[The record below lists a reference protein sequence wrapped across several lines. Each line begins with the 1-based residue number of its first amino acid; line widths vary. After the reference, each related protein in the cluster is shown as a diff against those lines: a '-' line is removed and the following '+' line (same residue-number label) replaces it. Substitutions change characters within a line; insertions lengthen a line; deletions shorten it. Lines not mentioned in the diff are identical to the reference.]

1 MLHRTVKTTLQHMA
15 PCLHDCDGLVRSH
28 RHNQAPTMCWCG
40 TGSCLQ
46 LDRTRAYFFWLYIG
60 YFCCE
65 ALLAVLSLVWYPP
78 KSQLLLWSPHDEGYL
93 VGALHLPT
101 RT

>member
-1 MLHRTVKTTLQHMA
+1 MVPPTQSGSDHVLVWHRFV
-15 PCLHDCDGLVRSH
+15 
-28 RHNQAPTMCWCG
+28 
-40 TGSCLQ
+40 LQ

>member
-1 MLHRTVKTTLQHMA
+1 MITPASRPDRA
-15 PCLHDCDGLVRSH
+15 LVWSRFV
-28 RHNQAPTMCWCG
+28 
-40 TGSCLQ
+40 LQ

-65 ALLAVLSLVWYPP
+65 AALAVLSLVWYPP

-93 VGALHLPT
+93 VRLLLHYPRDGMAGVCSRVSLRYNVT
-101 RT
+101 TLSC